1 MDAKAELS
9 SLHRGLQA
17 LEILAVQGAT
27 TISALGRA
35 LGLPRANV
43 YRIIRTLEATG
54 YCLLIPDSSQYIAT
68 AKLGFIAGK
77 LSDSDRLINAALPAF
92 ASARDRIEWPIGLVV
107 PQGLDMLVC
116 LSTDKQ
122 NSFAI
127 SKFLP
132 GRTTPMLKTTS
143 GILTL
148 AFAQDDAREAQIARL
163 IEAGQLDQFFFGD
176 LTTLHRVLRKAQAN
190 GYVLNDSRYTEGSV
204 SVPIIVDGR
213 LIGCM
218 MTKYIRAAINRER
231 VLRDCLP
238 VLQDSV
244 AAIATALGQQP
255 APR

>member
-17 LEILAVQGAT
+17 LEILAGQGAT

-43 YRIIRTLEATG
+43 YRIVRTLEATG
-54 YCLLIPDSSQYIAT
+54 YCLRIPDSSHYIAT
-68 AKLGFIAGK
+68 AKLSLIGAM
-77 LSDSDRLINAALPAF
+77 LSDTDRLVNAALPAF
-92 ASARDRIEWPIGLVV
+92 IAARDRIEWPIGLVV
-107 PQGLDMLVC
+107 PRELDMLVC

-148 AFAQDDAREAQIARL
+148 AFAEEEWRDALIAKL
-163 IEAGQLDQFFFGD
+163 VAAGQLDQYFFGD
-176 LTTLHRVLRKAQAN
+176 MTTLQRVLRKARVN

-204 SVPIIVDGR
+204 SAPIIVDGQ

-238 VLQDSV
+238 VLQDTV
-244 AAIATALGQQP
+244 ATIAAALVSQP
-255 APR
+255 AVR